1 VVVAL
6 VALSALTGCGTRQS
20 AAEVLAAQG
29 GAAVTV
35 ALPPGVLGAATA
47 GAPAAVAGNGAGA
60 TAPLGASSSRAGAV
74 ATGSTAATS
83 TTGAARTGGS
93 IGRAAAT
100 GAVTTRSATGSR
112 AGGTAATEPAPSD
125 AATAAAP
132 TTCPAGAAPLKLGQI
147 GHFSGVVGPLTQGA
161 RIGLSVWASDVNA
174 RGGIN
179 CHPVQL
185 FQMDDGADPSRTA
198 ANIADLVNDKHVSA
212 IVASF
217 SALAPAA
224 VKQGAEKYKV
234 PVIGGDLA
242 AFEWNSSPYLFPEG
256 ASLTTRAYTEL
267 HQAVAAGFPK
277 MGLLYCVET
286 PSCTTLHKVV
296 ETDGVAKQAGVT
308 VVYSTPVSIAA
319 TDYTAQCQNAKNAG
333 AQSIGVAMD
342 GASISRLVRSCDALG
357 FRPPIA
363 TDALLISNE
372 QAADP
377 GLRRNTVL
385 SANVTAPWMLSDTPG
400 QRAYQAAMKHYAPGY
415 TLDSSSIIAWTC
427 GKLAEAAIAK
437 LPVTTAAPT
446 SAQIVGGLGQLHNEK
461 LGGLSPGI
469 TFRAGQPAPQGRCM
483 YYTRLDEHGW
493 SAPRGSTP
501 VCY

>member
-1 VVVAL
+1 VRIPRAVVAL
-6 VALSALTGCGTRQS
+6 VAVSALAGCGSRQS

-29 GAAVTV
+29 GASVTV
-35 ALPPGVLGAATA
+35 QLPPGVLPT
-47 GAPAAVAGNGAGA
+47 APAGVAG
-60 TAPLGASSSRAGAV
+60 
-74 ATGSTAATS
+74 
-83 TTGAARTGGS
+83 TTGAAGITGTAASAGERADARGVSGAGASREAGS
-93 IGRAAAT
+93 AAAP
-100 GAVTTRSATGSR
+100 ARPSAAITPTAARDSAAGQQPGSR
-112 AGGTAATEPAPSD
+112 HGGTAKGPAALP
-125 AATAAAP
+125 AAR
-132 TTCPAGAAPLKLGQI
+132 TCPAGAAPLRLGQI

-198 ANIADLVNDKHVSA
+198 ANIADLVTDKHVSA

-242 AFEWNSSPYLFPEG
+242 AFEWNQSPYLFPQG
-256 ASLTTRAYTEL
+256 ASLTTRAYMEL
-267 HQAVAAGFPK
+267 HQAVVAGFPK

-296 ETDGVAKQAGVT
+296 ETDGVAKQAGAV

-333 AQSIGVAMD
+333 AQSMGVAMD

-363 TDALLISNE
+363 TDSLLISNE
-372 QAADP
+372 QAADA

-385 SANVTAPWMLSDTPG
+385 SGNVTAPWMLADTPG
-400 QRAYQAAMKHYAPGY
+400 QRAYQAAMKRYAPAY
-415 TLDSSSIIAWTC
+415 TTDSSSILAWTS
-427 GKLAEAAIAK
+427 GKLAEAGIDK
-437 LPVTTAAPT
+437 LPVTVAAPT
-446 SAQIVGGLGQLHNEK
+446 SEQIVSGLGQLRNEK
-461 LGGLSPGI
+461 LDGLSPGI
-469 TFRAGQPAPQGRCM
+469 TFHPGEPAPQGRCM